1 MTRIRRSSDDW
12 MKIVQECRTSGL
24 SDAQWCEE
32 NGIAVSTLYYHI
44 KSLRKSACDVPAP
57 RKLHTAK
64 PLQEV
69 VPVKILEDYQAD
81 ETAPHEPVAASEGT
95 CFSDLAKR
103 TYHHGDCI
111 DKSDP
116 AATVDFRELHLTIY
130 NSATDGSIRNIFTA
144 LKDLC

>member
-1 MTRIRRSSDDW
+1 MSRIRRSSDDW

-44 KSLRKSACDVPAP
+44 KSLRKSACDVPSP
-57 RKLHTAK
+57 RKLNTAK

-69 VPVKILEDYQAD
+69 VPVKIVEDYQPDGAD
-81 ETAPHEPVAASEGT
+81 PHEQDTVSGEVGFSGLISE
-95 CFSDLAKR
+95 
-103 TYHHGDCI
+103 
-111 DKSDP
+111 P
-116 AATVDFRELHLTIY
+116 AATVDIRGMHLTIS
-130 NSATDGSIRNIFTA
+130 NSATEGCIRNIFTA